1 EILPY
6 CTLLLGSIRDLTELM
21 EWQSEFSEV
30 ETPNEYIRSFLDYYG
45 IEWFAGTKR
54 TVSGGNKQLS
64 GYLIT
69 SQESVE
75 TELYD
80 LFVLDR
86 IGAGDAFAAG
96 LLLGYAE

>member
-1 EILPY
+1 
-6 CTLLLGSIRDLTELM
+6 M
-21 EWQSEFSEV
+21 EWQSEFSEA

-69 SQESVE
+69 SQEAVE

-80 LFVLDR
+80 LLC
-86 IGAGDAFAAG
+86 
-96 LLLGYAE
+96 